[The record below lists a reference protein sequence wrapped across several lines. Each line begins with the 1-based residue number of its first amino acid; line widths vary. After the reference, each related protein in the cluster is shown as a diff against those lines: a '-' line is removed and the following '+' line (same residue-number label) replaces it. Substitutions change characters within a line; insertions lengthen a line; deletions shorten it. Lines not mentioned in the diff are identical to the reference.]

1 MTGILAVAFLMIVRL
16 GVPFAVLMLLGNLV
30 QKRWSAN

>member
-1 MTGILAVAFLMIVRL
+1 MTGILAVAFFMIIRL
-16 GVPFAVLMLLGNLV
+16 GVPFAVLMLLGSMV